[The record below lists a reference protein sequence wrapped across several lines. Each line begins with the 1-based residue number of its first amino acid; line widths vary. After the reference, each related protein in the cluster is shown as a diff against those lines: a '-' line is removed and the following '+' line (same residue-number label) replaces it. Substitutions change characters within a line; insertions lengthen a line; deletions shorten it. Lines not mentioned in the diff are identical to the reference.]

1 MKIAIDGPAGS
12 GKSSLAK
19 EIAKRLGVLYV
30 DTGAMYRAI
39 TIKLLKEDE
48 SSYEEILKNTKISF
62 EGDKIFLD
70 GKDVSKEIR
79 ENEISNKTSEM
90 SKKKII
96 RDYLVKMQREIAR
109 DKDVVMEGRDIGSV
123 VLKDAEYKFFL
134 TADVKIRAMRRY
146 KQIDD
151 DKVSFDEILEDLKV
165 RDYNDS
171 HRENSPLIQTEDAI
185 LIDSTDLNAEE
196 TIEKIIS
203 YIKRWCMFYFAVRG
217 IVGFFMRHIYRLE
230 VHGRENIPQ
239 DSERLIICGNHKSN
253 LDPVAIS
260 AIFQR
265 QIFWMAK
272 KELFENKF
280 FGGFLTKLGAFPID
294 REGND
299 LAAIKKSLK
308 ILKNEDVLG
317 IFPEGTRVKEA
328 DYTRIK
334 SGIALIAQKTNSR
347 VLPVCIEGDYKPFR
361 KTRIYFREPVKINKE
376 IKYSPGELENISQDI
391 MRIVYGDEV
400 KWKLL

>member
-39 TIKLLKEDE
+39 TLKLLKEDE
-48 SSYEEILKNTKISF
+48 SSYEDILKNTKISF

-70 GKDVSKEIR
+70 GRDVSKEIR

-134 TADVKIRAMRRY
+134 TADVETRAMRRY

-151 DKVSFDEILEDLKV
+151 DKVSFEEILEDLKV

-185 LIDSTDLNAEE
+185 LIDSTDLNAED

-217 IVGFFMRHIYRLE
+217 IVGFFMRHLYRLE
-230 VHGRENIPQ
+230 VYGRENIPQ

-260 AIFQR
+260 AIFER

-294 REGND
+294 RQGND

-347 VLPVCIEGDYKPFR
+347 VLPVYIEGDYKLFR

>member
-347 VLPVCIEGDYKPFR
+347 VLPVYIEGDYKPFR

>member
-19 EIAKRLGVLYV
+19 EIAKRLGVLYI

-39 TIKLLKEDE
+39 TLKLLNEDE
-48 SSYEEILKNTKISF
+48 SNYEKILKDTEINF
-62 EGDKIFLD
+62 DGDKIFLD

-96 RDYLVKMQREIAR
+96 RDYLVKMQREIANDR
-109 DKDVVMEGRDIGSV
+109 NVVMEGRDIGSV

-134 TADVKIRAMRRY
+134 TADVETRAMRRF
-146 KQIDD
+146 KQLEDN
-151 DKVSFDEILEDLKV
+151 KASFDEILEDLKK

-171 HRENSPLIQTEDAI
+171 HRENSPLIKTDDAI

-203 YIKRWCMFYFAVRG
+203 YIKRWDMFYFTVKS
-217 IVGFFMRHIYRLE
+217 IVGFIAKHIYRIE
-230 VHGRENIPQ
+230 VIGKENIPQ
-239 DSERLIICGNHKSN
+239 DNKRLIICGNHKSN

-260 AIFQR
+260 AVFDR

-272 KELFENKF
+272 KELFQNKL

-308 ILKNEDVLG
+308 ILKSENVLG
-317 IFPEGTRVKEA
+317 IFPEGTRVKEV
-328 DYTRIK
+328 DYTKIK
-334 SGIALIAQKTNSR
+334 SGIALIAQKTNSE
-347 VLPVCIEGDYKPFR
+347 VLPVFIEGDYKPFR
-361 KTRIYFREPVKINKE
+361 RTRIYFRKPVKINKE
-376 IKYSPGELENISQDI
+376 IKYSNEDLENISQDI
-391 MRIVYGDEV
+391 MRIVYGDEI

>member
-39 TIKLLKEDE
+39 TLKLLKEDE
-48 SSYEEILKNTKISF
+48 SSYEDILKNTKISF

-70 GKDVSKEIR
+70 GRDVSKEIR

-134 TADVKIRAMRRY
+134 TADVETRAMRRY

-203 YIKRWCMFYFAVRG
+203 YIKR
-217 IVGFFMRHIYRLE
+217 
-230 VHGRENIPQ
+230 
-239 DSERLIICGNHKSN
+239 
-253 LDPVAIS
+253 
-260 AIFQR
+260 
-265 QIFWMAK
+265 
-272 KELFENKF
+272 
-280 FGGFLTKLGAFPID
+280 
-294 REGND
+294 
-299 LAAIKKSLK
+299 
-308 ILKNEDVLG
+308 
-317 IFPEGTRVKEA
+317 
-328 DYTRIK
+328 
-334 SGIALIAQKTNSR
+334 
-347 VLPVCIEGDYKPFR
+347 
-361 KTRIYFREPVKINKE
+361 
-376 IKYSPGELENISQDI
+376 
-391 MRIVYGDEV
+391 
-400 KWKLL
+400 

>member
-39 TIKLLKEDE
+39 TLKLLKEDE
-48 SSYEEILKNTKISF
+48 SSYEDILKNTKISF

-134 TADVKIRAMRRY
+134 TADVKTRAMRRY

-151 DKVSFDEILEDLKV
+151 DKVSFEEILEDLKV

-203 YIKRWCMFYFAVRG
+203 YIKRWMY
-217 IVGFFMRHIYRLE
+217 
-230 VHGRENIPQ
+230 
-239 DSERLIICGNHKSN
+239 
-253 LDPVAIS
+253 
-260 AIFQR
+260 
-265 QIFWMAK
+265 
-272 KELFENKF
+272 
-280 FGGFLTKLGAFPID
+280 
-294 REGND
+294 
-299 LAAIKKSLK
+299 
-308 ILKNEDVLG
+308 VL
-317 IFPEGTRVKEA
+317 
-328 DYTRIK
+328 
-334 SGIALIAQKTNSR
+334 L
-347 VLPVCIEGDYKPFR
+347 CC
-361 KTRIYFREPVKINKE
+361 
-376 IKYSPGELENISQDI
+376 
-391 MRIVYGDEV
+391 
-400 KWKLL
+400 

>member
-39 TIKLLKEDE
+39 TLKLLKEDE
-48 SSYEEILKNTKISF
+48 SSYEDILKNTKISF

-134 TADVKIRAMRRY
+134 TADVKTRAMRRY

-165 RDYNDS
+165 RDYSDS

-203 YIKRWCMFYFAVRG
+203 YIKR
-217 IVGFFMRHIYRLE
+217 
-230 VHGRENIPQ
+230 
-239 DSERLIICGNHKSN
+239 
-253 LDPVAIS
+253 
-260 AIFQR
+260 
-265 QIFWMAK
+265 
-272 KELFENKF
+272 
-280 FGGFLTKLGAFPID
+280 
-294 REGND
+294 
-299 LAAIKKSLK
+299 
-308 ILKNEDVLG
+308 
-317 IFPEGTRVKEA
+317 
-328 DYTRIK
+328 
-334 SGIALIAQKTNSR
+334 
-347 VLPVCIEGDYKPFR
+347 
-361 KTRIYFREPVKINKE
+361 
-376 IKYSPGELENISQDI
+376 
-391 MRIVYGDEV
+391 
-400 KWKLL
+400 

>member
-39 TIKLLKEDE
+39 TLKLLKEDE
-48 SSYEEILKNTKISF
+48 SSYEDILKNTKISF

-70 GKDVSKEIR
+70 GRDVSKEIR

-134 TADVKIRAMRRY
+134 TADVKTRAMRRY

-151 DKVSFDEILEDLKV
+151 DKVSFEEILEDLKV

-203 YIKRWCMFYFAVRG
+203 YIKRWRMFYFTVRR

-347 VLPVCIEGDYKPFR
+347 VLPVYIEGDYKPFR

>member
-39 TIKLLKEDE
+39 TLKLLKEDE

-134 TADVKIRAMRRY
+134 TADVETRAMRRY

-203 YIKRWCMFYFAVRG
+203 YIKR
-217 IVGFFMRHIYRLE
+217 
-230 VHGRENIPQ
+230 
-239 DSERLIICGNHKSN
+239 
-253 LDPVAIS
+253 
-260 AIFQR
+260 
-265 QIFWMAK
+265 
-272 KELFENKF
+272 
-280 FGGFLTKLGAFPID
+280 
-294 REGND
+294 
-299 LAAIKKSLK
+299 
-308 ILKNEDVLG
+308 
-317 IFPEGTRVKEA
+317 
-328 DYTRIK
+328 
-334 SGIALIAQKTNSR
+334 
-347 VLPVCIEGDYKPFR
+347 
-361 KTRIYFREPVKINKE
+361 
-376 IKYSPGELENISQDI
+376 
-391 MRIVYGDEV
+391 
-400 KWKLL
+400 

>member
-39 TIKLLKEDE
+39 TLKLLKEDE

-203 YIKRWCMFYFAVRG
+203 YIKRWLY
-217 IVGFFMRHIYRLE
+217 
-230 VHGRENIPQ
+230 
-239 DSERLIICGNHKSN
+239 
-253 LDPVAIS
+253 
-260 AIFQR
+260 
-265 QIFWMAK
+265 
-272 KELFENKF
+272 
-280 FGGFLTKLGAFPID
+280 
-294 REGND
+294 
-299 LAAIKKSLK
+299 
-308 ILKNEDVLG
+308 VLL
-317 IFPEGTRVKEA
+317 
-328 DYTRIK
+328 Y
-334 SGIALIAQKTNSR
+334 
-347 VLPVCIEGDYKPFR
+347 C
-361 KTRIYFREPVKINKE
+361 
-376 IKYSPGELENISQDI
+376 
-391 MRIVYGDEV
+391 
-400 KWKLL
+400 

>member
-39 TIKLLKEDE
+39 TLKLLKEDE

-70 GKDVSKEIR
+70 GRDVSKEIR

-134 TADVKIRAMRRY
+134 TADVETRAMRRY

-203 YIKRWCMFYFAVRG
+203 YIKRWRMFYFTVRR

-347 VLPVCIEGDYKPFR
+347 VLPVYIEGDYKPFR